1 MSSLHYSI
9 FFKKRVARAKSWCLY
24 CRRRAKAHTLKKS
37 KTILTIFH
45 PKSLETLLS
54 ANWQWNF
61 FSLQE
66 IRACSGYNCRIGSQP
81 PRWCPPGIDFAG
93 QNGSYYPE
101 GKPVRHFLGG
111 IQGSAN
117 FISGIT
123 VFSQFQFPKLHILF
137 HKRLLGMRIP
147 WEVGSWYC
155 SILALSTKPHQ
166 DHLPSKESN

>member
-1 MSSLHYSI
+1 MPLLPPPRKSAYPKKVKNYSDNFPPKKFGNFVECKLAVE
-9 FFKKRVARAKSWCLY
+9 FFFL
-24 CRRRAKAHTLKKS
+24 
-37 KTILTIFH
+37 
-45 PKSLETLLS
+45 
-54 ANWQWNF
+54 
-61 FSLQE
+61 LQE